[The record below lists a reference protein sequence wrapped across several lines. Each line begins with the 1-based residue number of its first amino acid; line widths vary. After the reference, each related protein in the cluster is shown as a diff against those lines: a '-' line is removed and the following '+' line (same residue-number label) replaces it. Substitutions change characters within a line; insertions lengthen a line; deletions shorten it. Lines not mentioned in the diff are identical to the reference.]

1 MSKINE
7 QPSKKIN
14 VVTYFSNGNVTL
26 NDRAKTVKHFC
37 GVHGYT
43 YDMTVEGKK
52 KLQKDVPTSCGYY
65 TGNNQR
71 VNTVVTVDQILSMCV
86 PNRETR
92 IESCLAGI
100 NAVLAIMLS
109 DEQYNNLLVVT
120 DQKGFERSCSIGL
133 DAIKNKDW
141 AIGKYY
147 FNEKEKVLLEQF
159 YKLKTQF
166 ESTKSK
172 IIFDMDH
179 SAEGGRG
186 NAMALKQ
193 LGLSEVITSWSKDE
207 DVSYD
212 LVNRKDFENPETD
225 FNKIISASRWY
236 FNTGDGTNFGLVTHG
251 YRFYDFGKV
260 EPDKKYYGKLTPDV
274 TYSRLYTKEPI
285 TILDKLYQHTKKT
298 IPNPNE
304 LLSAGILNNVKSK
317 DIARLIDTYP
327 AYKDKQNLIVPYRVG
342 SNDEPVLIELID
354 PPMLSYRIKECLVNL
369 DVIFKG
375 FIERD
380 HNNKYKDFEFIDI
393 TDRIYVKEENKKGD
407 IKVKLHP
414 DFKQNTMS
422 FRVPIEHRNAV
433 KKVPL
438 TLSVGYDM
446 PERNAFNGVS
456 DPSVKVWLL
465 SDTRNDNGVRYCT
478 LVETDGWL
486 YIHQSAVSGLRVL
499 SIAELGK

>member
-1 MSKINE
+1 MTGFPRIYGKIR
-7 QPSKKIN
+7 QVFHVPFTKLYVFGI
-14 VVTYFSNGNVTL
+14 
-26 NDRAKTVKHFC
+26 
-37 GVHGYT
+37 VHGNFAST
-43 YDMTVEGKK
+43 LLVTEQIVHFSIVHHHPGTGHGNHLGSSPFERERG
-52 KLQKDVPTSCGYY
+52 LAFGNLSVVP
-65 TGNNQR
+65 
-71 VNTVVTVDQILSMCV
+71 VHAIM
-86 PNRETR
+86 PND
-92 IESCLAGI
+92 
-100 NAVLAIMLS
+100 AVLAIMLS

-159 YKLKTQF
+159 YELKTQF

-304 LLSAGILNNVKSK
+304 LLSAGINQSSNV
-317 DIARLIDTYP
+317 
-327 AYKDKQNLIVPYRVG
+327 
-342 SNDEPVLIELID
+342 
-354 PPMLSYRIKECLVNL
+354 
-369 DVIFKG
+369 F
-375 FIERD
+375 
-380 HNNKYKDFEFIDI
+380 
-393 TDRIYVKEENKKGD
+393 
-407 IKVKLHP
+407 
-414 DFKQNTMS
+414 
-422 FRVPIEHRNAV
+422 
-433 KKVPL
+433 
-438 TLSVGYDM
+438 
-446 PERNAFNGVS
+446 
-456 DPSVKVWLL
+456 
-465 SDTRNDNGVRYCT
+465 
-478 LVETDGWL
+478 
-486 YIHQSAVSGLRVL
+486 
-499 SIAELGK
+499 